1 MRPLW
6 SSSFSL
12 SSVNSASRKRNR
24 HVLPAARLGGR
35 IVLPPPF
42 LVLLRRNR
50 VAPENNSERP
60 PRRRRAILQLE
71 RRCMF
76 ADNVHDRLL
85 ECPRKPRPLLSRG
98 EAHLAIERQ
107 RRDLLSPWREVH
119 GPVHLLLH
127 LCRQSQQVP
136 CGKPV
141 GHRSGI
147 GRQLPEQLGRK
158 HVGLRR
164 RHVTLLVKSPLAL
177 PSRRQQQAR
186 SRHLL
191 HVVIHLLPRQL
202 QPMGDS

>member
-1 MRPLW
+1 
-6 SSSFSL
+6 
-12 SSVNSASRKRNR
+12 
-24 HVLPAARLGGR
+24 
-35 IVLPPPF
+35 
-42 LVLLRRNR
+42 
-50 VAPENNSERP
+50 
-60 PRRRRAILQLE
+60 
-71 RRCMF
+71 MF
-76 ADNVHDRLL
+76 ADNVHDRLF
-85 ECPRKPRPLLSRG
+85 ECPREPRPLVGGG

-107 RRDLLSPWREVH
+107 RRDLLPPWREVH

-158 HVGLRR
+158 HVGFRR
-164 RHVTLLVKSPLAL
+164 RHVTLLVKPPLAL

-202 QPMGDS
+202 QPVGDSRGRFRLAQHFQDPPPHRVEQGIGAVEIADDVQP